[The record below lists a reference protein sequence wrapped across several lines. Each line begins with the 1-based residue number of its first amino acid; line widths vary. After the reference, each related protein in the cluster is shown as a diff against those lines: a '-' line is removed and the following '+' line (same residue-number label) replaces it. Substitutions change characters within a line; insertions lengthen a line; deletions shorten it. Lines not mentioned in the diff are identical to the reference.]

1 MEQDYNI
8 IIIADKKER
17 KKILKGIKGVDQQ
30 GNLETQSLS
39 EALNPK
45 DFAKFDKS
53 FNPITLAKN
62 FWNNITNPQ
71 NFIYYSVPSEQF
83 QQIKDAKTK
92 ELKPFDIS
100 NLIAEKIKNSKL
112 STAIYDENKINWE
125 TLAKFGITKEI
136 LEKENSLQSM
146 VKGYGS
152 RELINIKFQID
163 GVQFTGMARAF
174 LNQTNDESLDLKLKG
189 KIDSPNFDNFHG
201 ENFSEEERKTM
212 LKTGNLGRIAT
223 LKFKDGTDKKA
234 FVSVDSLTNRLT
246 YFKAESLNL
255 KDSFRGAKLTEE
267 QKSSLL
273 EGKAIYLTGMRDK
286 NGNSFDS
293 YVQIN
298 AETKGIDLVK
308 NSERQQAMKEDLFP
322 GIPKTFGKQLVTE
335 RQREILADNGTIF
348 LSNVQCRDGEARDAF
363 FRKNEQGQIKFYDAS
378 ERGNYKLFKE
388 VVQSETKL
396 NQKHQRQVQA
406 QTNSE
411 KKKIIKKNSNT
422 QEVPNKNT
430 QKKGRKL

>member
-298 AETKGIDLVK
+298 AETKGIALVK
-308 NSERQQAMKEDLFP
+308 NRERQQAMKEDLFP

>member
-17 KKILKGIKGVDQQ
+17 KKILKGIKGIDSQ

-39 EALNPK
+39 DALDPNK
-45 DFAKFDKS
+45 FAKFDKT

-62 FWNNITNPQ
+62 FWNNLTDPSNYV
-71 NFIYYSVPSEQF
+71 YYGVPSEKY
-83 QQIKDAKTK
+83 QQDVKTK
-92 ELKPFDIS
+92 DLKPFDIS
-100 NLIAEKIKNSKL
+100 NLIAEKIKNSKDL
-112 STAIYDENKINWE
+112 SATIYDEKKIDWE
-125 TLAKFGITKEI
+125 NLAKFGITKET
-136 LEKENSLQSM
+136 LEKNNSLQTM

-152 RELINIKFQID
+152 RELINIKFQIN
-163 GVQFTGMARAF
+163 GVQFEGMARAF

-255 KDSFRGAKLTEE
+255 KDSYREAKLTEE

-273 EGKAIYLTGMRDK
+273 EGKAIYLTGMRNK
-286 NGNSFDS
+286 NGNNFDS

-298 AETKGIDLVK
+298 AETKGIALVK
-308 NSERQQAMKEDLFP
+308 NRERQQAMKEDLFP

-396 NQKHQRQVQA
+396 NQKHQRQAQA

>member
-1 MEQDYNI
+1 
-8 IIIADKKER
+8 
-17 KKILKGIKGVDQQ
+17 
-30 GNLETQSLS
+30 
-39 EALNPK
+39 
-45 DFAKFDKS
+45 
-53 FNPITLAKN
+53 
-62 FWNNITNPQ
+62 
-71 NFIYYSVPSEQF
+71 
-83 QQIKDAKTK
+83 
-92 ELKPFDIS
+92 
-100 NLIAEKIKNSKL
+100 
-112 STAIYDENKINWE
+112 
-125 TLAKFGITKEI
+125 
-136 LEKENSLQSM
+136 M

-152 RELINIKFQID
+152 RELINIKFQIN
-163 GVQFTGMARAF
+163 GVQFEGMARAF

-255 KDSFRGAKLTEE
+255 KDSYREAKLTEE

-273 EGKAIYLTGMRDK
+273 EGKAIYLTGMRNK
-286 NGNSFDS
+286 NGNNFDS

-298 AETKGIDLVK
+298 AETKGIALVK
-308 NSERQQAMKEDLFP
+308 NRERQQAMKEDLFP

-396 NQKHQRQVQA
+396 NQKHQRQAQA

>member
-223 LKFKDGTDKKA
+223 LKFKDGSDKKA

-298 AETKGIDLVK
+298 AETKGIALVK
-308 NSERQQAMKEDLFP
+308 NRERQQAMKEDLFP